1 MHISELHI
9 YPIKSCG
16 GTALTRAQ
24 LTKRGLQADRLLML
38 VDDEEGV
45 FITQREAPRLA
56 LVQPT
61 LTPTAMGHLLQ
72 ATAPGM
78 AECTPYFRAS

>member
-38 VDDEEGV
+38 VDEEGV
-45 FITQREAPRLA
+45 FITQREADNLRNVGKNEYIP
-56 LVQPT
+56 QII
-61 LTPTAMGHLLQ
+61 HYIIC
-72 ATAPGM
+72 GM
-78 AECTPYFRAS
+78 WV